1 MMKYTMNDCDFRDM
15 MNLEGSQY
23 KDQFSYEGLGLLFE
37 HLSNDEEDYEFNKIN
52 ICLDWTEYKNIEE
65 ARKEYRVNVDSE
77 LEYNTIVLEHDSG
90 IVVVLNF
97 KG

>member
-1 MMKYTMNDCDFRDM
+1 MMKYTMNDCNFRDM
-15 MNLEGSQY
+15 MNREESQY

-97 KG
+97 